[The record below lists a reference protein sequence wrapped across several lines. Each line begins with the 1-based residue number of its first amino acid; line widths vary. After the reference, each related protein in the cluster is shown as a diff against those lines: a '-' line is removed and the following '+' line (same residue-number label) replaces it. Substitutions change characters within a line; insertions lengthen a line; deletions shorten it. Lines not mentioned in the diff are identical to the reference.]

1 MTTSLSRSDCGATR
15 AQTNWPTRLDRPYF
29 LARAAAIAVMVGA
42 MSFVS
47 QVRAQESGP
56 KLAPVQLSPERRQ
69 LIGLQIATVQEED
82 LVGKIDTTGLVE
94 PDEGLQGY
102 VQTRFAGWIRQVFVN
117 QTYQF
122 VKKGQPLFTI
132 YSPDLVSTENEYL
145 IALHS
150 QQSLGGSSVQGVSEG
165 AQSLT
170 AAALDRLRQFGVPPH
185 EITRLQREG
194 TTRDAIEI
202 VSPMSGYVVERNA
215 LPNMYA
221 QPDTKLY
228 AITTLSNVWIYAAVF
243 QNQLGQI
250 KVGDPVAV
258 TVDSYPGKAFDGR
271 VDFIWEALDPM
282 TRTAKVRCS
291 FPNPDGLLKLGMY
304 VGVAITPHFG
314 RGLVIPDTGVFRTGE
329 HNIVFIDRGDGYLTP
344 TEVELGAHLAH
355 SFQVLKGLSAGQRI
369 VSSANFLVDS
379 ESQLQAAAG
388 TFVPPP
394 PGVSAAAGQPQMS
407 APSANI
413 EMSTDPNP
421 AARGKNKLIVTLKD
435 ATGKPLAGA
444 QVSVTYY
451 MAAMPSMAMAA
462 IKAQSSPTDQG
473 NGTYSGTIDL
483 QSGGTWLVTI
493 SATKNG
499 QSLAN
504 KQFNATVSGPM
515 AM

>member
-1 MTTSLSRSDCGATR
+1 MIGRSMFSRIVAGKVI
-15 AQTNWPTRLDRPYF
+15 
-29 LARAAAIAVMVGA
+29 AAMVCA

-47 QVRAQESGP
+47 QAQESRP

-82 LVGKIDTTGLVE
+82 LAGRIDTSGLVE

-117 QTYQF
+117 QTYQY
-122 VKKGQPLFTI
+122 VKKGQRLFTI

-145 IALHS
+145 IALRS
-150 QQSLGGSSVQGVSEG
+150 QQSLRSSSVEGVSEG
-165 AQSLT
+165 AQSLIS
-170 AAALDRLRQFGVPPH
+170 AALDRLRQFGVPAH
-185 EITRLQREG
+185 EIARLQREG
-194 TTRDAIEI
+194 TTRDAIDI

-228 AITTLSNVWIYAAVF
+228 AITTLTTIWIYAAVF
-243 QNQLGQI
+243 QNQIGQVKI
-250 KVGDPVAV
+250 GDPVAV
-258 TVDSYPGKAFDGR
+258 TVDSYPGKTFDGR
-271 VDFIWEALDPM
+271 VDFIWEAMDPM

-291 FPNPDGLLKLGMY
+291 FVNTAGLLKVGMY
-304 VGVAITPHFG
+304 VGVAITPRFG

-329 HNIVFIDRGDGYLTP
+329 HNIVFIDRGDGYMTP

-355 SFQVLKGLSAGQRI
+355 KFQVLKGLRAAERI
-369 VSSANFLVDS
+369 VSSANFLIDS

-394 PGVSAAAGQPQMS
+394 PGVSAAAGQPQAQGPAVS
-407 APSANI
+407 VNLT
-413 EMSTDPNP
+413 TDPNP
-421 AARGKNKLIVTLKD
+421 PARGKNKLILTLKD
-435 ATGKPLAGA
+435 AAGKPLAGA
-444 QVSVTYY
+444 QVSVTFY
-451 MAAMPSMAMAA
+451 MAAMPAMGMAA
-462 IKAQSSPTDQG
+462 VKAQSTLTDQG
-473 NGTYSGTIDL
+473 NGSYSGTIDL
-483 QSGGTWLVTI
+483 QSGGAWQVTI
-493 SATKNG
+493 TATKDG
-499 QSLAN
+499 RPVAN

>member
-1 MTTSLSRSDCGATR
+1 MTISLVRSDHGATSIR
-15 AQTNWPTRLDRPYF
+15 PNRSDKLDRPYF
-29 LARAAAIAVMVGA
+29 RRLAAAIALVLGA
-42 MSFVS
+42 ISFVS
-47 QVRAQESGP
+47 QVWAQESGP
-56 KLAPVQLSPERRQ
+56 KLAPVQLSPESRQ
-69 LIGLQIATVQEED
+69 LIGLQIATVKEED
-82 LVGKIDTTGLVE
+82 LVGRIDTTGLVE

-102 VQTRFAGWIRQVFVN
+102 VQTRFAGWIRQVYVN

-145 IALHS
+145 IALNS
-150 QQSLGGSSVQGVSEG
+150 QKSLGGSSVQGVSDG
-165 AQSLT
+165 AKSLIS
-170 AAALDRLRQFGVPPH
+170 AALDRLKQFGVPPH
-185 EITRLQREG
+185 EIARLQREG
-194 TTRDAIEI
+194 ATRDAIEI

-228 AITTLSNVWIYAAVF
+228 AITTLSKIWIYAAVF
-243 QNQLGQI
+243 QNQLGQV

-258 TVDSYPGKAFDGR
+258 TVDSYPGKTFDGR

-291 FPNPDGLLKLGMY
+291 FDNPEGLLKIGMY

-329 HNIVFIDRGDGYLTP
+329 HDVVFIDRGDGYLTP

-355 SFQVLKGLSAGQRI
+355 SFQVVKGLSAGERI
-369 VSSANFLVDS
+369 VSSANFLIDS

-394 PGVSAAAGQPQMS
+394 PGVSAAAGQPKMS
-407 APSANI
+407 APSATI
-413 EMSTDPNP
+413 DMSSEPDPP
-421 AARGKNKLIVTLKD
+421 ARGKNKLIVTLKD
-435 ATGKPLAGA
+435 AAGKPLAGA
-444 QVSVTYY
+444 QISITYY
-451 MAAMPSMAMAA
+451 MAAMPSMGMAA
-462 IKAQSSPTDQG
+462 IKAQSALTDQG
-473 NGTYSGTIDL
+473 DGTYSGTIDL

-493 SATKNG
+493 SATKDG

-504 KQFNATVSGPM
+504 KQFNASVSGPM

>member
-1 MTTSLSRSDCGATR
+1 MRASTARSDPGASSDR
-15 AQTNWPTRLDRPYF
+15 SRQPASLGRPYLHTLVAAVA
-29 LARAAAIAVMVGA
+29 LAIGAV
-42 MSFVS
+42 SILS
-47 QVRAQESGP
+47 PVRAQDSGP

-69 LIGLQIATVQEED
+69 LIGLQIATVREED
-82 LVGKIDTTGLVE
+82 LVGRIDTTGLVE

-145 IALHS
+145 IALRS
-150 QQSLGGSSVQGVSEG
+150 QKSLGDSSVQGVSEG
-165 AQSLT
+165 AQSLIS
-170 AAALDRLRQFGVPPH
+170 AAIDRLKQFGVPPR
-185 EITRLQREG
+185 EIARLQREG
-194 TTRDAIEI
+194 TTRDEIEI
-202 VSPMSGYVVERNA
+202 VSPMTGYVVERNA

-228 AITTLSNVWIYAAVF
+228 AITTLSKIWIYAAVF
-243 QNQLGQI
+243 QNQIGQV

-258 TVDSYPGKAFDGR
+258 TVDSYPGKTFDGS

-291 FPNPDGLLKLGMY
+291 FANPEGLLKIGMY

-329 HNIVFIDRGDGYLTP
+329 HNVVFIDRGDGYLTP

-355 SFQVLKGLSAGQRI
+355 SFQVLKGLKDGERI
-369 VSSANFLVDS
+369 VSSANFLIDS

-394 PGVSAAAGQPQMS
+394 PGVSAAAGQPESQGP
-407 APSANI
+407 AVNVDLT
-413 EMSTDPNP
+413 TDPNP
-421 AARGKNKLIVTLKD
+421 AARGKNKLRATLKD
-435 ATGKPLAGA
+435 AGGKPVAGA

-451 MAAMPSMAMAA
+451 MAAMPSMGMAA
-462 IKAQSSPTDQG
+462 IKAQSTLIDQG
-473 NGTYSGTIDL
+473 NGMYSGDIDL
-483 QSGGTWLVTI
+483 QSGGTWQVTI
-493 SATKNG
+493 TAVKEG
-499 QSLAN
+499 QPIAS

>member
-1 MTTSLSRSDCGATR
+1 MIRRSMLSRIGA
-15 AQTNWPTRLDRPYF
+15 AKVI
-29 LARAAAIAVMVGA
+29 AAMVCA

-47 QVRAQESGP
+47 QAQESGP

-82 LVGKIDTTGLVE
+82 LAGRIDTSGLVE

-122 VKKGQPLFTI
+122 VRKGQPLFTI

-145 IALHS
+145 IALRS
-150 QQSLGGSSVQGVSEG
+150 QQSLRSSSVQGVAEG
-165 AQSLT
+165 AGSLIS
-170 AAALDRLRQFGVPPH
+170 AALDRLKQFGVPAH
-185 EITRLQREG
+185 EIARLQREG

-228 AITTLSNVWIYAAVF
+228 AITTLSKVWIYAAVF
-243 QNQLGQI
+243 QNQIGQV
-250 KVGDPVAV
+250 KVGDPVTV
-258 TVDSYPGKAFDGR
+258 TVDSYPEKKFEGR

-291 FPNPDGLLKLGMY
+291 FTNPDGLLKIGMY
-304 VGVAITPHFG
+304 VGVAIMPRFG

-329 HNIVFIDRGDGYLTP
+329 HDVVFIDRGDGYLTP

-355 SFQVLKGLSAGQRI
+355 KFQVRKGLTAGERI
-369 VSSANFLVDS
+369 VSSANFLIDS

-394 PGVSAAAGQPQMS
+394 PGVSAAAGQPQTQGPAVS
-407 APSANI
+407 VNLT
-413 EMSTDPNP
+413 TDPNP
-421 AARGKNKLIVTLKD
+421 PARGKNKLIVTLKD
-435 ATGKPLAGA
+435 ETGKPLESV
-444 QVSVTYY
+444 QVSVTFY
-451 MAAMPSMAMAA
+451 MAAMSAMGMAA
-462 IKAQSSPTDQG
+462 MKAQSTLTDQG
-473 NGTYSGTIDL
+473 NGTYSGNIDL

-493 SATKNG
+493 TATKNG
-499 QSLAN
+499 QPLAN
-504 KQFNATVSGPM
+504 KQFNSSVSGPM

>member
-1 MTTSLSRSDCGATR
+1 MRVRSMLNRIGIST
-15 AQTNWPTRLDRPYF
+15 
-29 LARAAAIAVMVGA
+29 AIVVMLGA
-42 MSFVS
+42 MPFAS
-47 QVRAQESGP
+47 QGQAQESGP

-82 LVGKIDTTGLVE
+82 LVGKIDTAGLVE

-145 IALHS
+145 IALRS
-150 QQSLGGSSVQGVSEG
+150 QRSLKGSSVQGVSEG
-165 AQSLT
+165 AQALIS
-170 AAALDRLRQFGVPPH
+170 AALDRLKQFGVPPH
-185 EITRLQREG
+185 EVARLQREG

-228 AITTLSNVWIYAAVF
+228 AITTLSNIWIYAAVF
-243 QNQLGQI
+243 QNEIGQV
-250 KVGDPVAV
+250 KVGDPVSV
-258 TVDSYPGKAFDGR
+258 TVDAYPGRKFDGR

-291 FPNPDGLLKLGMY
+291 FANPEGLLKIGMY
-304 VGVAITPHFG
+304 VGVAITPRFG

-329 HNIVFIDRGDGYLTP
+329 QNVVFIDRGDGYLTP

-355 SFQVLKGLSAGQRI
+355 SFQVLKGLHAGERI
-369 VSSANFLVDS
+369 VSSANFLIDS

-394 PGVSAAAGQPQMS
+394 PGVSAAAGQPRTQGPTVS
-407 APSANI
+407 ADLT
-413 EMSTDPNP
+413 TDPNP
-421 AARGKNKLIVTLKD
+421 PARGKNKLIVTLKD
-435 ATGKPLAGA
+435 GNGKPLPGA
-444 QVSVTYY
+444 QVSVTFY
-451 MAAMPSMAMAA
+451 MAGMPAMGMTAM
-462 IKAQSSPTDQG
+462 KAQSALTDQG
-473 NGTYSGTIDL
+473 DGTYSGQVDL
-483 QSGGTWLVTI
+483 QSGGTWQVSI
-493 SATKNG
+493 AATKDG
-499 QSLAN
+499 QAIAG
-504 KQFNATVSGPM
+504 KQFNASVSGGM
-515 AM
+515 